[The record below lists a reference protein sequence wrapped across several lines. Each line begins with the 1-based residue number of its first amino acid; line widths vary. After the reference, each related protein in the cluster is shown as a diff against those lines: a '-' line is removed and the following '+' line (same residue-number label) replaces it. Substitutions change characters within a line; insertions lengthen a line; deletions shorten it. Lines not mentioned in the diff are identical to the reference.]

1 MKSTKDSIID
11 FEKEIEKLN
20 KSIQEANKKAF
31 IDMAWK
37 IGEIAQNKVPIDTGY
52 LRQSYTVLTLSKNRI
67 ESGYN
72 TEYAYSIHEAMREN
86 GTIINLRS
94 GEKHFLTN
102 SIMKN
107 EVNLLKFFEQRI
119 EVYLSN

>member
-20 KSIQEANKKAF
+20 KSIEEANKKTF
-31 IDMAWK
+31 IDIAWK
-37 IGEIAQNKVPIDTGY
+37 IGEIAQNKVPLDTGY
-52 LRQSYTVLTLSKNRI
+52 LRQSYTVLSLGKNRV

-72 TEYAYSIHEAMREN
+72 TEYAYSIHEAMRES

-107 EVNLLKFFEQRI
+107 EANLLKFFQQRV
-119 EVYLSN
+119 EVYLSK